1 MDTFSG
7 DGYGIARIRAPESD
21 SNYNYVVWCGETS
34 ACAVIDPF
42 DPVPILNFVRDNG
55 LSVKYI
61 INTHCHPD
69 HIKGNDPILKVTLSE
84 ILVHPLGRDMV
95 SPRSRAVNDGDRIN
109 IGKLG
114 VDVTHTPGHCPE
126 HIILVMGENVFTGD
140 TLYLAGTGNLKHRGD
155 VRELFKTMETKI
167 RTLPDGLRV
176 FPGHDY
182 ADANLRFALDLDPGN
197 KAAKKKLAD
206 ISKLAKKGKEPAP
219 TTIGEEKTYNPFL
232 RYDSPAITRELRK
245 RNPSLGDSNASYFTE
260 LRKLRDEWK

>member
-1 MDTFSG
+1 MDIFPG
-7 DGYGIARIRAPESD
+7 DGFGIARIRAPESD

-42 DPVPILNFVRDNG
+42 DPVPILNFIRDKG

-84 ILVHPLGRDMV
+84 ILVHPLGMDMV
-95 SPRSRAVNDGDRIN
+95 SPRSSAVNDGDTIN
-109 IGKLG
+109 IGNISLS
-114 VDVTHTPGHCPE
+114 VTHTPGHCPE
-126 HIILVMGENVFTGD
+126 HIILVLGENVFTGD
-140 TLYLAGTGNLKHRGD
+140 TLYLAGCGNLKHRGD
-155 VRELFKTMETKI
+155 ADTLFETVDSTI

-182 ADANLRFALDLDPGN
+182 AEANLRFALDIEPGN
-197 KAAKKKLAD
+197 KAAKKKLSD
-206 ISKLAKKGKEPAP
+206 IKKLEKKGEEPAP
-219 TTIGEEKTYNPFL
+219 TTIGEERTYNPFL
-232 RYDSPAITRELRK
+232 RYDSPAITKELKK
-245 RNPSLGDSNASYFTE
+245 RNPALEDSNASYFKE